1 MKNQRTKVVL
11 RHLPPTLSQSMLLEH
26 VDSRFAGRY
35 NCFTFRPGKTSFF
48 LCSLKHQSYSRAY
61 IDFRNT
67 EDVIE
72 FAEFFDGHVFVNEKG
87 TQFKAIVEY
96 APSQRVQKH
105 WSKKDAREGTILKD
119 PAYLEFLEFLAK
131 PVENLPSAEIQ
142 LERKEVE
149 RAGSAKDAP
158 IVTPLMD
165 YVRQKRAVKSGA
177 RRSISNGK
185 STKRVGGT
193 TSRTPSS
200 TASRRGSE
208 RRRTSTTMYVLRD
221 SSKAG
226 NSKDKSYTL
235 VPKRD
240 DQQISDKSGT
250 SAPGTGID
258 LVEGEIGR
266 SVTADSGKKKIL
278 LLKGKEKEGSNVSG
292 GALAQQIVSSTLK
305 NSSSL
310 SAPKENQPQEASGR
324 IIRSILLKDARLN
337 QSASQSEHQIQDKDK
352 RPPRPPSMQLFQKD
366 TSGANEDKVVGND
379 MHVVHVEKQERRS
392 RNRDRPDRGV
402 WARLCRT
409 DTSQASNESLL
420 SGTPQSS
427 QLRDFVEVGQGETK
441 NDLPSARGGEF
452 RPIGNGRHSHSSV
465 DNGNYKNGGRHGL
478 RDVDGTSIGEGKP
491 VRRGGTSAYSSLEK
505 QVWVQKSS
513 SGS

>member
-1 MKNQRTKVVL
+1 MKNRRTKVVV
-11 RHLPPTLSQSMLLEH
+11 RHLPPTLSQSTLLEQ

-35 NCFTFRPGKTSFF
+35 NWFTFRPGKTS
-48 LCSLKHQSYSRAY
+48 LRHQSYSRAY

-87 TQFKAIVEY
+87 TQFKTIVEY
-96 APSQRVQKH
+96 APSQRVPKH
-105 WSKKDAREGTILKD
+105 WSKKDAREATILKD
-119 PAYLEFLEFLAK
+119 PEYLEFLEFLAK

-142 LERKEVE
+142 LERKEAE

-165 YVRQKRAVKSGA
+165 YIRQKRAAKGGA
-177 RRSISNGK
+177 RRSISNGR
-185 STKRVGGT
+185 STKRVGGAS
-193 TSRTPSS
+193 SRTPSS
-200 TASRRGSE
+200 AASKRGSE
-208 RRRTSTTMYVLRD
+208 KRTSTTMYVLRD

-226 NSKDKSYTL
+226 NGKDKSYIL

-240 DQQISDKSGT
+240 DQQLSDKSGT
-250 SAPGTGID
+250 SAPGSGID

-278 LLKGKEKEGSNVSG
+278 LLKGKEKEGPNVSSG
-292 GALAQQIVSSTLK
+292 SLAQQNVTSTLK
-305 NSSSL
+305 NSPSS
-310 SAPKENQPQEASGR
+310 SAPKQNQRQEASGR
-324 IIRSILLKDARLN
+324 IIRSILLKDARQN
-337 QSASQSEHQIQDKDK
+337 QSASQSENQIQDKDK

-366 TSGANEDKVVGND
+366 TSGANEDKVAGND
-379 MHVVHVEKQERRS
+379 LHVVHVEKQERRS

-402 WARLCRT
+402 WAPLRRA
-409 DTSQASNESLL
+409 DSSQASDE
-420 SGTPQSS
+420 QSS
-427 QLRDFVEVGQGETK
+427 QVRDFVE
-441 NDLPSARGGEF
+441 
-452 RPIGNGRHSHSSV
+452 
-465 DNGNYKNGGRHGL
+465 GNYKHGSRRGL
-478 RDVDGTSIGEGKP
+478 RDADGPSVGEGKP
-491 VRRGGTSAYSSLEK
+491 VRKGGTSAYSSLEK

>member
-1 MKNQRTKVVL
+1 MKNRRTKVVL

-35 NCFTFRPGKTSFF
+35 NCFTFRPGNI
-48 LCSLKHQSYSRAY
+48 SLKHQSYSRAY

-72 FAEFFDGHVFVNEKG
+72 FAYFFDGHVFVNEKG
-87 TQFKAIVEY
+87 TQFKTIVEY
-96 APSQRVQKH
+96 APSQRVPKH

-119 PAYLEFLEFLAK
+119 PAYLDFLEFLAK

-142 LERKEVE
+142 LERKEAE

-165 YVRQKRAVKSGA
+165 YVRQKRAVKSGGA
-177 RRSISNGK
+177 RRSMSNGK
-185 STKRVGGT
+185 SSKRVGGT

-208 RRRTSTTMYVLRD
+208 KRRTSTTMYVIRD

-226 NSKDKSYTL
+226 NSKDKSYIL

-240 DQQISDKSGT
+240 DQQLSDKSGT
-250 SAPGTGID
+250 SAPVTGID

-292 GALAQQIVSSTLK
+292 GSFAQQSVSSTLK
-305 NSSSL
+305 NSPSL
-310 SAPKENQPQEASGR
+310 SAPKQNQRQEASGR
-324 IIRSILLKDARLN
+324 IIRSILIKDARQD

-352 RPPRPPSMQLFQKD
+352 RPPRPQSMQLFQKD
-366 TSGANEDKVVGND
+366 ASGANEDKVVGND
-379 MHVVHVEKQERRS
+379 IHVVHIEKQEKRS

-402 WARLCRT
+402 WAPLRRT
-409 DTSQASNESLL
+409 DTSQASNESLS
-420 SGTPQSS
+420 SGTPKSS
-427 QLRDFVEVGQGETK
+427 QVRDFVEGGQGETI

-452 RPIGNGRHSHSSV
+452 RPIGSGRNSHSSA
-465 DNGNYKNGGRHGL
+465 DNGNDKHGGHRGL
-478 RDVDGTSIGEGKP
+478 RDVDGTSIGEGKS

>member
-1 MKNQRTKVVL
+1 MKNRRTKVVV
-11 RHLPPTLSQSMLLEH
+11 RHLPPTLSQSTLLEQ

-35 NCFTFRPGKTSFF
+35 NWFTFRPGKT
-48 LCSLKHQSYSRAY
+48 SLKHQSYSRAY

-87 TQFKAIVEY
+87 TQFKTIVEY
-96 APSQRVQKH
+96 APSQRVPKH
-105 WSKKDAREGTILKD
+105 WSKKDAREATILKD
-119 PAYLEFLEFLAK
+119 PEYLEFLEFLAK

-142 LERKEVE
+142 LERKEAE

-165 YVRQKRAVKSGA
+165 YIRQKRAAKSGA
-177 RRSISNGK
+177 RRSISNGR

-193 TSRTPSS
+193 SSRTPSS
-200 TASRRGSE
+200 AASKRGSE
-208 RRRTSTTMYVLRD
+208 KRTSTTMYVLRD

-226 NSKDKSYTL
+226 NGKDKSYIL

-240 DQQISDKSGT
+240 DQQLSDKSGT
-250 SAPGTGID
+250 SAPGSGID

-278 LLKGKEKEGSNVSG
+278 LLKGKEKEGPN
-292 GALAQQIVSSTLK
+292 
-305 NSSSL
+305 
-310 SAPKENQPQEASGR
+310 NQRQEASGK
-324 IIRSILLKDARLN
+324 IIRSILLKDARQN
-337 QSASQSEHQIQDKDK
+337 QSASQSELQIQDKDK

-366 TSGANEDKVVGND
+366 TSGANEDKVAGND
-379 MHVVHVEKQERRS
+379 LHVVHIEKQERRS

-402 WARLCRT
+402 WAPLRRA
-409 DTSQASNESLL
+409 DSSQASNE
-420 SGTPQSS
+420 QSS
-427 QLRDFVEVGQGETK
+427 QVRDFVE
-441 NDLPSARGGEF
+441 
-452 RPIGNGRHSHSSV
+452 
-465 DNGNYKNGGRHGL
+465 GNYKHGSRRGL
-478 RDVDGTSIGEGKP
+478 RDADGPSVGEGKP
-491 VRRGGTSAYSSLEK
+491 VRRGGTSAYNSLEK